1 MTARPSP
8 CPRPRRGW
16 RAALA
21 GCAILLPALLRAEG
35 SARDFTKDGEAKF
48 AVGDCDGAAADFEKA
63 LALSPDYGKAVDGL
77 AAARGQQA
85 DYGAAIAAAGRAI
98 AIDPEDAVAYDNRG
112 VAEARLGNF
121 AAAQA
126 DFDRALALAPT
137 YGPAYLNRGAARLC
151 TGDDEGALTDLEQAV
166 GFAPQ
171 KAASYVN
178 RGWARANLD
187 QLDAAAADCDRG
199 IALEPSA
206 LGSFLNRGLVR
217 AAKGETA
224 GALSDLRRCTLD
236 PRHAY
241 PFAPLY
247 LWTVRAQ
254 KDPAG
259 AAAELAAAIPAAPP
273 GRLPEWRDQ
282 LAGFLLGRLDEKA
295 ILADAAGPGP
305 QPTGD
310 SRRIRLRRAQG
321 WYFVGMRRL
330 FAGDAKG
337 AAAAFNQSLAVGA
350 FGSNENFLGR
360 RQLQVLLQPGVIPP

>member
-1 MTARPSP
+1 MK
-8 CPRPRRGW
+8 PRPFPFPRQRRGW
-16 RAALA
+16 RVALA
-21 GCAILLPALLRAEG
+21 GCALLLPVFLHAEG
-35 SARDFTKDGEAKF
+35 SARDFTQSGEAKF
-48 AVGDCDGAAADFEKA
+48 ATGDFDGAAADFEKA

-171 KAASYVN
+171 KAASYLN

-187 QLDAAAADCDRG
+187 HLDAAVADCDRA
-199 IALEPSA
+199 ISLEPSA

-217 AAKGETA
+217 AAKGDTA
-224 GALSDLRRCTLD
+224 GALSDLRRCALD
-236 PRHAY
+236 PHHAY
-241 PFAPLY
+241 PFSPLY

-254 KDPAG
+254 KDPSG
-259 AAAELAAAIPAAPP
+259 AATELAAAIPATPP

-282 LAGFLLGRLDEKA
+282 LAAFLLGRLDEKT
-295 ILADAAGPGP
+295 ILADAAGPGS
-305 QPTGD
+305 QPSD
-310 SRRIRLRRAQG
+310 SRRGRLRRAQG

-337 AAAAFNQSLAVGA
+337 AASAFNQSIAVGA